1 MSPLVG
7 DVDNKGGYVWCGVA
21 VSIWELSVLS
31 PQFCCEPNTTLKQSF
46 NSKKKNGIKKVMVES
61 V

>member
-7 DVDNKGGYVWCGVA
+7 DVDNKGGYVWCEVA

-31 PQFCCEPNTTLKQSF
+31 PQFCCEPKTTLKQSF
-46 NSKKKNGIKKVMVES
+46 NSKKKME
-61 V
+61 